1 MAFVPRSM
9 ELQISQGF
17 PSSYPLKP
25 GGEAKLG
32 PAVAGLGCK
41 REGNSI
47 AINKKTQ
54 KRCDNDHVLF
64 FFESDLNKFDLFGGC
79 R

>member
-1 MAFVPRSM
+1 MGSPKHGDPRDPPY
-9 ELQISQGF
+9 GF
-17 PSSYPLKP
+17 CNSIHGASDFPRFPEAKPAESP

-41 REGNSI
+41 PEGNSI

-54 KRCDNDHVLF
+54 KRCDNDHFLF
-64 FFESDLNKFDLFGGC
+64 F
-79 R
+79 